1 MSQDASFSEGADSAL
16 YLGAFTPEDVEVIS
30 TILQDGIFCI
40 NDLAWLKKKR
50 QVAVLVNRFRW
61 ENKSEYI
68 EKNSA
73 PERVKSLLIIDN
85 VLNISSQGIDRSDST
100 APLNLLNLDLK
111 KTKKNIKFEKEIRIS
126 DLVTDRTNFILDN
139 KGYGITVKWEMYI
152 PNNSGSKYYN
162 SSFNKLKN
170 IFRYVYG
177 ILFLLISIILSLS
190 LFSFNIN
197 DSSFLTNSSGQ
208 ITNIIG
214 LPGSYVSSFLLYTF
228 GIMAY
233 FLVLFFI
240 ESFSK

>member
-40 NDLAWLKKKR
+40 NDLAWLKNKR

-68 EKNSA
+68 EKNSP

-111 KTKKNIKFEKEIRIS
+111 KTKKNIFLTLLLSNFGAIKFELDAIELSIK
-126 DLVTDRTNFILDN
+126 DVTRPYKAYSEN
-139 KGYGITVKWEMYI
+139 I
-152 PNNSGSKYYN
+152 P
-162 SSFNKLKN
+162 FHP
-170 IFRYVYG
+170 
-177 ILFLLISIILSLS
+177 IID
-190 LFSFNIN
+190 
-197 DSSFLTNSSGQ
+197 DS
-208 ITNIIG
+208 
-214 LPGSYVSSFLLYTF
+214 
-228 GIMAY
+228 
-233 FLVLFFI
+233 
-240 ESFSK
+240 

>member
-40 NDLAWLKKKR
+40 KDLAWLKNKR

-85 VLNISSQGIDRSDST
+85 VLNISSQGIDRSDSS

-111 KTKKNIKFEKEIRIS
+111 KAKKI
-126 DLVTDRTNFILDN
+126 
-139 KGYGITVKWEMYI
+139 
-152 PNNSGSKYYN
+152 
-162 SSFNKLKN
+162 
-170 IFRYVYG
+170 
-177 ILFLLISIILSLS
+177 
-190 LFSFNIN
+190 
-197 DSSFLTNSSGQ
+197 
-208 ITNIIG
+208 
-214 LPGSYVSSFLLYTF
+214 
-228 GIMAY
+228 Y
-233 FLVLFFI
+233 F
-240 ESFSK
+240 